1 MKLLSFI
8 QTVTKVNLHGVAVP
22 SPDKVLNYI
31 VNNGKFVIL
40 KFVLILPRIVS
51 DIMKRLYALAKS
63 IVVQT

>member
-8 QTVTKVNLHGVAVP
+8 QNVTKVNRHGVAVP
-22 SPDKVLNYI
+22 SLDKVLNDI